1 MTGGGGQ
8 ARNPHPPP
16 GVVPIMED
24 VRLIVK
30 ESRPW
35 RRLFALIILAVLVLP
50 YSGPGICTV
59 LDRMGMDVHEMGMMA
74 DAGSTVLQSAS
85 SSMECCSM
93 DGCGVPHAGPAA
105 SSVEIAPEF
114 QRRVVASITEPSDPP
129 PQYLSLLE
137 RPPRA

>member
-1 MTGGGGQ
+1 
-8 ARNPHPPP
+8 
-16 GVVPIMED
+16 MED
-24 VRLIVK
+24 VHLILK
-30 ESRPW
+30 EPRPW

-74 DAGSTVLQSAS
+74 DAGSAVLHSAS
-85 SSMECCSM
+85 SSIECCSL

-114 QRRVVASITEPSDPP
+114 QRRMVASATEPSDPTA
-129 PQYLSLLE
+129 QYLSLLE

>member
-1 MTGGGGQ
+1 MESV
-8 ARNPHPPP
+8 HP
-16 GVVPIMED
+16 IAQQ
-24 VRLIVK
+24 
-30 ESRPW
+30 SRPR
-35 RRLFALIILAVLVLP
+35 RRLFVLIILAAMVLP

-74 DAGSTVLQSAS
+74 DAGSAVLQSAS

-93 DGCGVPHAGPAA
+93 DGCGIPHAGPAA
-105 SSVEIAPEF
+105 ASVEVAPGF
-114 QRRVVASITEPSDPP
+114 QRRVLASVTEPSDPP

>member
-1 MTGGGGQ
+1 MGKF
-8 ARNPHPPP
+8 PP
-16 GVVPIMED
+16 GTPTRRPVLCPYMESIHPIA
-24 VRLIVK
+24 K
-30 ESRPW
+30 QPRPW
-35 RRLFALIILAVLVLP
+35 RRLFALIILAAMVLP
-50 YSGPGICTV
+50 YSGLGICTV
-59 LDRMGMDVHEMGMMA
+59 LGRMGMDVHEMGMMA
-74 DAGSTVLQSAS
+74 DAGSMVLRSAS

-114 QRRVVASITEPSDPP
+114 QRRMVASATEPSDPP

>member
-1 MTGGGGQ
+1 MKGV
-8 ARNPHPPP
+8 HPIAKQP
-16 GVVPIMED
+16 
-24 VRLIVK
+24 
-30 ESRPW
+30 RPW

-74 DAGSTVLQSAS
+74 DAGSAVLHSAS
-85 SSMECCSM
+85 SLMECCST

-114 QRRVVASITEPSDPP
+114 QRRMVASATEPSDPP